1 MKECNLTFS
10 EVKNENNTCFYVC
23 YNILKSMAPLTLTAS
38 VFSLIAIMGMMTMV
52 MRGRIKQAAFV
63 VEDKIH

>member
-1 MKECNLTFS
+1 MT
-10 EVKNENNTCFYVC
+10 
-23 YNILKSMAPLTLTAS
+23 PLTLTAF

-63 VEDKIH
+63 VEDKVH